1 MATQEGEIS
10 FCAYNGG
17 LSRSVVEHMHQTA
30 SLTEWNRMHSRHPIY
45 AKGKEVDLGAGER
58 AQPELVRIGSN
69 ERQCDLRKYVTTVT
83 DAENQFLE
91 NMPGEIKEVLRW
103 YADGHQGPGQ
113 PKHGR
118 FCREILGR
126 NVRGRRCCSHKPSA
140 SAPEVLALTLL
151 QHRTSPRSTGAWLNL
166 GFALRRVALYR
177 AQDPEETNK
186 ARLQSAV
193 QAFDRAL
200 ELDPDNNGKNIRA
213 WTGMSLAYHMLDMY
227 EKELECCVRALE
239 SDRSDPKLW
248 LLYSFALKSAGR
260 EDEALSTM
268 NDAYEAYIRAGK
280 PDELREVFAD
290 VQSTTQRPCRQRM
303 AQ

>member
-1 MATQEGEIS
+1 MPRAKRSTWAQEKLRRL
-10 FCAYNGG
+10 NW
-17 LSRSVVEHMHQTA
+17 SR
-30 SLTEWNRMHSRHPIY
+30 LR
-45 AKGKEVDLGAGER
+45 
-58 AQPELVRIGSN
+58 SN
-69 ERQCDLRKYVTTVT
+69 EHQLDLRGYVTTAT

-103 YADGHQGPGQ
+103 HADAQSRGQ
-113 PKHGR
+113 ASQSIADFAGR
-118 FCREILGR
+118 FLGGMYEDGAVLPT
-126 NVRGRRCCSHKPSA
+126 NHSA
-140 SAPEVLALTLL
+140 SAPEVLALVLL
-151 QHRTSPRSTGAWLNL
+151 QHRSNPRSTGAWLNL
-166 GFALRRVALYR
+166 GFALRRGALYR
-177 AQDPEETNK
+177 TQDPEETNR

-200 ELDPDNNGKNIRA
+200 ELDSDNNGKNIRA

-227 EKELECCVRALE
+227 EKELECCARALE